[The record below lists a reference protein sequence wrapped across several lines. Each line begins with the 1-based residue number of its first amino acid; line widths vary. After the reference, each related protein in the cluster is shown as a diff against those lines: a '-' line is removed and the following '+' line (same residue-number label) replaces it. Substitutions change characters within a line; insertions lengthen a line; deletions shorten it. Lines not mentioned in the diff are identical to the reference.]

1 MKLNRS
7 DLILK
12 HIVEHF
18 IKTAEPVGSNT
29 LIEEYHLNCSSAT
42 IRNEMVFLEKEGL
55 IEKTHSSSGRVP
67 SSKGY
72 KYYCEHLRDNNLN
85 QEFKNSLQQ
94 VFESKAKSI
103 EEVMSKSCEILSHMT
118 SLVSVVIGPDE
129 HTEKLASMQ
138 LVQIG
143 DNTITAVFVTDK
155 GYVEN
160 KTFILPNTI
169 KPKELIACVNL
180 LNERLKGTP
189 INELVGKMESLRPVL
204 SDYVINH
211 DAVYQ
216 ALLETLLK
224 FASDRM
230 SLYGKEE
237 LFNQPEF
244 KNDSDK
250 LLKVLKLLDNNSLL
264 KEVDKNSE
272 ATLNIGDIKDN
283 PDISVVTHKVKVGK
297 NGEST
302 IALVGPTRMDYDKA
316 MSALETFAEELCKY
330 FGDIE
335 GNNEDKGGNPSG
347 QA

>member
-7 DLILK
+7 DTILK
-12 HIVEHF
+12 YIVEYF
-18 IKTAEPVGSNT
+18 IKTAQPVGSNT
-29 LIEEYHLNCSSAT
+29 LIEEYKLPYSSAT
-42 IRNEMVFLEKEGL
+42 IRNEMFALEKMGL

-67 SSKGY
+67 SAQGY
-72 KYYCEHLRDNNLN
+72 KYYCEHLRDNSINE
-85 QEFKNSLQQ
+85 EFKNSLQQ
-94 VFESKAKSI
+94 VLDNKVKSI
-103 EEVMSKSCEILSHMT
+103 EEVIKKSCEILSHMT

-129 HTEKLASMQ
+129 NSERLANVQ
-138 LVQIG
+138 LIQIG

-160 KTFILPNTI
+160 KTFILPKDI
-169 KPKELIACVNL
+169 QAKELISCVNL

-189 INELVGKMESLRPVL
+189 ITSLVEKMESLKPVL

-216 ALLETLLK
+216 AILETLLK

-244 KNDSDK
+244 RNDSDK
-250 LLKVLKLLDNNSLL
+250 LLKVLQLLNNSSVL
-264 KEVDKNSE
+264 KEVGSNEQESSF
-272 ATLNIGDIKDN
+272 NIGNIDGN
-283 PDISVVTHKVKVGK
+283 EDISMVSHKINVGK
-297 NGEST
+297 DGKTT

-316 MSALETFAEELCKY
+316 MSALEYFAEELQKY
-330 FGDIE
+330 FDNVDIDD
-335 GNNEDKGGNPSG
+335 DKGGSHG
-347 QA
+347 DA